1 MIPRRKIDGIWRFGS
16 LGRWGDSNPASQV
29 MTLIDNK
36 ALPHPNWRTEAPS
49 HEPHE
54 ICPSDPPLSLFC
66 GDLTA
71 KLIM

>member
-36 ALPHPNWRTEAPS
+36 ALPHPNWRTEARLMTPRGLPQ
-49 HEPHE
+49 EPATQFVLWGLN
-54 ICPSDPPLSLFC
+54 C
-66 GDLTA
+66 
-71 KLIM
+71 